1 MDDYAKYHCFGF
13 NPERAG
19 RSEGPQKS
27 QGGGPDWN
35 DCPYDNTFNDERKYR
50 MKKINN
56 APAFGLGEVIDLSYR
71 HGGMPNRIRIEGVF
85 YRDQDT
91 MWMYDVLMENTGD
104 RSVMNEKFISERKSS
119 KVIASSG
126 VYSNPEI
133 QRRFKEGWRW
143 CGNFAVDTARANA
156 KLIADNSNIKNVRLW
171 PAIDSRN
178 RYVSGSL
185 GIWIKYV
192 NVIYDDGDT
201 GYNGPND
208 CEDIK

>member
-13 NPERAG
+13 NPER
-19 RSEGPQKS
+19 SS
-27 QGGGPDWN
+27 NCYD
-35 DCPYDNTFNDERKYR
+35 DCPKPGEYGCHIDTEPNKVKKGNIK

-56 APAFGLGEVIDLSYR
+56 APVFGIGEVIDLSYR
-71 HGGMPNRIRIEGVF
+71 HGGIPNRIRIEGVF

-91 MWMYDVLMENTGD
+91 IWMYDVLMENTGD
-104 RSVMNEKFISERKSS
+104 RSFMNEKFISERKSS